1 MARQRARY
9 IPKQSNTREERKRAD
24 DFAAS
29 IKDGRWREQTS
40 RLFATG
46 HRVFFVIEGDL
57 RYLDNMYE
65 ALIGAIVNA
74 NLRGSC
80 CLRTMDVE
88 ETACFVLHLAR
99 KLQTHPTHSVAAG
112 LRPPQSKRQRASEAD
127 SVLVRQLM
135 CVPSVSERIAES
147 LVAHFGHMEALQ
159 KALRETRTFPRVE
172 IGTKRFLGKAR
183 IAKLAKHLLT
193 VAAV

>member
-112 LRPPQSKRQRASEAD
+112 LRPPQSKRQRAGEAD

-147 LVAHFGHMEALQ
+147 LVAHFGDLEELQ
-159 KALRETRTFPRVE
+159 KALREARTFPRVE
-172 IGTKRFLGKAR
+172 IGAKRFLGKAR